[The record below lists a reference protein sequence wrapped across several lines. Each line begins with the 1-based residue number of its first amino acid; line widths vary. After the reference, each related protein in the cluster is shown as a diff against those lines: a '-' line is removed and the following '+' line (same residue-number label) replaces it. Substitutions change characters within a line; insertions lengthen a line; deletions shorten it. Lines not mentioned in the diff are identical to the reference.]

1 MTQSKLVSKEVINNV
16 LYIEIEVKIGKEK
29 DLFSWCSDYPLVVE
43 PFNGSIKKY
52 NELEILD
59 IITQYK

>member
-29 DLFSWCSDYPLVVE
+29 DLFSWCSEWSLVVE
-43 PFNGSIKKY
+43 PFNGSIKQY

-59 IITQYK
+59 TITQYK

>member
-1 MTQSKLVSKEVINNV
+1 MTQKLVSKEVIDNV

-59 IITQYK
+59 TITQYK